1 MNAKMFWMMQIA
13 RRPLC
18 GVGNAIS
25 GAISPKNSFQSS
37 KKEVNQSINS
47 VMHLHSLTVKK
58 NKKAR
63 QGKARQGKARQGKAR
78 QGKARQ
84 GKGRQGKVRYKEGIG
99 RRGVLIVH
107 LFNMVCHFWSKLDLW
122 IFCQLTLAKI
132 LNQGFLEI

>member
-58 NKKAR
+58 KFGDFHVN
-63 QGKARQGKARQGKAR
+63 
-78 QGKARQ
+78 
-84 GKGRQGKVRYKEGIG
+84 
-99 RRGVLIVH
+99 
-107 LFNMVCHFWSKLDLW
+107 LW
-122 IFCQLTLAKI
+122 ISLWGKSSLQ
-132 LNQGFLEI
+132 